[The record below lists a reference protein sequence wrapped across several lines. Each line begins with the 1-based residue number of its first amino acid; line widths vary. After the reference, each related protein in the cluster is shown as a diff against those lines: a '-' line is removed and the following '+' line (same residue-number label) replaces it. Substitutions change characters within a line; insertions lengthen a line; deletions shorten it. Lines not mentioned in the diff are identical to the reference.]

1 MRIDD
6 FVRLRNLT
14 EAMRYPS
21 TLAEIATSDATE
33 LIAKANGYAV
43 PLPEA
48 EREEWK
54 RNMALTDKVFHAS
67 VVATM
72 NMLIE
77 YANAG
82 IRHVARENKIKGFRR
97 ETDKLPDGA
106 KT

>member
-48 EREEWK
+48 ER
-54 RNMALTDKVFHAS
+54 
-67 VVATM
+67 
-72 NMLIE
+72 
-77 YANAG
+77 
-82 IRHVARENKIKGFRR
+82 
-97 ETDKLPDGA
+97 
-106 KT
+106 